1 MKREQLEEACKRHGV
16 DLRTALKR
24 AVGLPVR
31 GEAASRRAEAA
42 LVEAG
47 WSPSNSSA
55 SMPGEAK

>member
-1 MKREQLEEACKRHGV
+1 MKREHLEEACKRHGV
-16 DLRTALKR
+16 DVRTALKR

-47 WSPSNSSA
+47 WSAAGSSA
-55 SMPGEAK
+55 ALVEAK